1 MHTHLMRTIK
11 AERLKLKRSPV
22 WLAFFALP
30 VLSAFFGT
38 NNYLANQGV
47 LQSEWFSLWS
57 QHSLFLCLFFM
68 PALIGTFCSYLWRLE
83 HLRTNWNSFL
93 TTPVPLLCLYLG
105 KLFQAA
111 KMVVL
116 GNAWIF
122 FLYFLCG
129 RLCGL
134 NASFPPQALEWF
146 LCGTLGGIV
155 ICCVQLALSMV
166 IRSFAIPIGISL
178 VGGIGGL
185 LAGSQGL
192 GLFYPYS
199 LYSFGMRANNPQM
212 EIDGKVFVLSCVFY
226 AVLFCGLSVAGL
238 QRHER

>member
-47 LQSEWFSLWS
+47 LQNEWFSLWS
-57 QHSLFLCLFFM
+57 QHSLFLCSFFM

-105 KLFQAA
+105 KLVQAA
-111 KMVVL
+111 KMIVL
-116 GNAWIF
+116 GNGWIF

-134 NASFPPQALEWF
+134 DTAFPPQTLEWF
-146 LCGTLGGIV
+146 LCGTLGGII
-155 ICCVQLALSMV
+155 ICCIQLALSMM

-178 VGGIGGL
+178 VGGIGSL
-185 LAGSQGL
+185 LATSQGL

-199 LYSFGMRANNPQM
+199 LYSLGMRANNPQM
-212 EIDGKVFVLSCVFY
+212 EINGKMFVLSCVLY
-226 AVLFCGLSVAGL
+226 AVLFCRLAVAGL
-238 QRHER
+238 RRHAR

>member
-47 LQSEWFSLWS
+47 LQNEWFSLWS

-129 RLCGL
+129 
-134 NASFPPQALEWF
+134 A
-146 LCGTLGGIV
+146 LGGIV

-238 QRHER
+238 RRHER

>member
-1 MHTHLMRTIK
+1 MRTIR

-47 LQSEWFSLWS
+47 LQNEWFSLWS
-57 QHSLFLCLFFM
+57 QHSLFLCSFFM

-105 KLFQAA
+105 KLVQAA
-111 KMVVL
+111 KMIVL
-116 GNAWIF
+116 GNGWIF

-134 NASFPPQALEWF
+134 DTAFPPQTLEWF
-146 LCGTLGGIV
+146 LCGALGGII
-155 ICCVQLALSMV
+155 ICCIQLALSMM

-178 VGGIGGL
+178 VGGIGSL
-185 LAGSQGL
+185 LATSQGL

-199 LYSFGMRANNPQM
+199 LYSLGMRANNPQM
-212 EIDGKVFVLSCVFY
+212 EINGKMFVLSCVLY
-226 AVLFCGLSVAGL
+226 AVLFCRLAVAGL
-238 QRHER
+238 RRHAR

>member
-1 MHTHLMRTIK
+1 MHTHLMRTIR

-47 LQSEWFSLWS
+47 LQNEWFSLWS
-57 QHSLFLCLFFM
+57 QHSLFLCSFFM

-105 KLFQAA
+105 KLVQAA
-111 KMVVL
+111 KMIML
-116 GNAWIF
+116 GNGWIF

-134 NASFPPQALEWF
+134 DTAFPPQTLEWF
-146 LCGTLGGIV
+146 LCGALGGII
-155 ICCVQLALSMV
+155 ICCIQLALSMM

-178 VGGIGGL
+178 VGGIGSL
-185 LAGSQGL
+185 LATSQGL

-199 LYSFGMRANNPQM
+199 LYSLGMRANNPQM
-212 EIDGKVFVLSCVFY
+212 EINGKMFVLSCVLY
-226 AVLFCGLSVAGL
+226 AVLFCRLAVAGL
-238 QRHER
+238 RRHAR

>member
-1 MHTHLMRTIK
+1 MHTHLMRTIR

-47 LQSEWFSLWS
+47 LQNEWFSLWS
-57 QHSLFLCLFFM
+57 QHSLFLCSFFM

-105 KLFQAA
+105 KLVQAA
-111 KMVVL
+111 KMIVL
-116 GNAWIF
+116 GNGWIF

-134 NASFPPQALEWF
+134 DTAFPPQTLEWF
-146 LCGTLGGIV
+146 LCGTLGGII
-155 ICCVQLALSMV
+155 ICCIQLALSMM

-178 VGGIGGL
+178 VGGIGSL
-185 LAGSQGL
+185 LATSQGP

-199 LYSFGMRANNPQM
+199 LYSLDIRS
-212 EIDGKVFVLSCVFY
+212 DVVFFNTKSEQIIKGTVQHTVKLSFLCI
-226 AVLFCGLSVAGL
+226 
-238 QRHER
+238 